1 MLLTTE
7 NVREFIES
15 VLPGGC
21 RIERS
26 TIFRGDIAIA
36 GIDVDQSGLYINSMY
51 FRYGDIPQK
60 RIDGLRRWLSL

>member
-26 TIFRGDIAIA
+26 TICRGDIAIA
-36 GIDVDQSGLYINSMY
+36 GVDVNEAGLYINSVHLP
-51 FRYGDIPQK
+51 YGDIPQK

>member
-1 MLLTTE
+1 MLLSIDNT
-7 NVREFIES
+7 RQFIES
-15 VLPGGC
+15 VLPDGC

-36 GIDVDQSGLYINSMY
+36 GIDVNEAGLYINSMY